1 MKVVEFYRRFG
12 KVSEIDAVGS
22 VESVYR
28 RTKRALIPRFDFLI
42 GPPGSNEVT
51 KLLAERVGAK
61 VLNFTDFFW
70 ERFINQHKDD
80 EYITQQLIEY
90 IENHRARRLLI

>member
-1 MKVVEFYRRFG
+1 M
-12 KVSEIDAVGS
+12 
-22 VESVYR
+22 
-28 RTKRALIPRFDFLI
+28 PRFDFLI

-51 KLLAERVGAK
+51 KLLAEWVGAK

-70 ERFINQHKDD
+70 EHFINQHKDD

-90 IENHRARRLLI
+90 IQNHRARRILIEEFPQNKQQAKHFLEHSSPPDHIFFFVSSF